1 MVMKNYSHTTE
12 NKNEE
17 NIFNWLIYKYAPYW
31 PLFIALITVSILVAW
46 TYLRYTTP
54 VFEASATL
62 IIKDEKKGV
71 NDSQIVESMNPFSS
85 NKIVENE
92 IEVIQSRKLM
102 KQVVKDLALYAP
114 VFEDVNPGENSAYL
128 ISPVIIELKEP
139 DKIRTSKQK
148 PAEIYFDLDHR
159 KNEIKIKGKSY
170 PLNSWIKIPEY
181 GEIRFLLNKKQV
193 SKPQYPLYFKL
204 VHPKIV
210 TNYLLE
216 NLNIHAA
223 DKLSTVVNLTLKDD
237 VPQRGEDILNHLI
250 QSYNQEAVSHRN
262 ILANNTLAFVENR
275 MVSVE
280 KELEDLELEIQKYR
294 SNKGVIDLSEQG
306 KLYLQDVGDNDRMIS
321 DIALQLEV
329 LDNVETYVIS
339 KGSSGGI
346 VPSTLGIQDPILT
359 QLLEKLYNSELEYE
373 KLHKTTAENNPIL
386 VSVSNEIKK
395 IRPGILENVQ
405 NQRANLQSRMNNLN
419 FTNRGYNST
428 LRSIPEKE
436 RALLEISRRKA
447 IKNEL
452 FSFLLQKRE
461 ETALSYAPSE
471 GDSRIVD
478 MAESSIEPINPKP
491 KLIYGLSIFLAFGA
505 GIGLVNIKEF
515 SNKIMYSHELENFTG
530 FPIISELPHQKN
542 SGNKK
547 QKKLMARFIEERFR
561 DLRVALGLYGKAEN
575 KRKILIT
582 SSIEG
587 EGKSFI
593 SKNIALILSTSG
605 YKVLLINFD
614 LHKPNSALFA
624 DFNGEKGMADYLL
637 YKLNPEQIIHPS
649 KYKNLSVIP
658 AGASSKEAAGC
669 IVDAELASLFEDL
682 KNKFDYVIVDTPP
695 LSTALDACVLNK
707 YCNITLFVVRHGY
720 TPKWIVKHFDQNK
733 NISYMNNVFLV
744 FNGIKKRGVYEQGYG
759 YGYGYGYGLRRNK
772 LVNLFS

>member
-1 MVMKNYSHTTE
+1 MKNYSRNTE
-12 NKNEE
+12 SKLEE
-17 NIFNWLIYKYAPYW
+17 NVFSWLIYKYVPYW
-31 PLFIALITVSILVAW
+31 PLFAALVVIGLLLAW
-46 TYLRYTTP
+46 AYLKYTTP

-71 NDSQIVESMNPFSS
+71 DDSQIVESMNPFSS

-102 KQVVKDLALYAP
+102 KQVVKDLVLYAP
-114 VFEDVNPGENSAYL
+114 VFEAVQPRGHSAYHT
-128 ISPVIIELKEP
+128 SPVTMELKEP
-139 DKIRTSKQK
+139 DKIKTSQKKQ
-148 PAEIYFDLDHR
+148 AEINFEYDNL

-170 PLNSWIKIPEY
+170 PLNKWVKVPEY
-181 GEIRFLLNKKQV
+181 GEIRFFLNSNQINDA
-193 SKPQYPLYFKL
+193 QHPLYFKL
-204 VHPKIV
+204 IHPKLV

-216 NLNIHAA
+216 NLKIRAA
-223 DKLSTVVNLTLKDD
+223 DKLSTVVNLTLVDE

-250 QSYNQEAVSHRN
+250 KSYNQEAISHRN
-262 ILANNTLAFVENR
+262 ILANNTLAFVEDR

-280 KELEDLELEIQKYR
+280 KELEELELEIQKYR

-329 LDNVETYVIS
+329 LDNVENYVIS
-339 KGSSGGI
+339 KGNSGGI

-373 KLHKTTAENNPIL
+373 KLRKTTAENNPIL

-395 IRPGILENVQ
+395 IRPGILENIQ
-405 NQRANLQSRMNNLN
+405 NQRANLQSRMKNLN
-419 FTNRGYNST
+419 YTNRGYNST

-491 KLIYGLSIFLAFGA
+491 KFIYGLSLFLALGA
-505 GIGLVNIKEF
+505 GIGFVNLKEF
-515 SNKIMYSHELENFTG
+515 SNKIMFSHELETFTNF
-530 FPIISELPHQKN
+530 PVIIELPHQKS
-542 SGNKK
+542 SGNQK
-547 QKKLMARFIEERFR
+547 QKLLIKRFIEERFR
-561 DLRVALGLYGKAEN
+561 DLRVALGLYGRVEN

-587 EGKSFI
+587 EGKSFV
-593 SKNIALILSTSG
+593 SENLALVLATAG

-614 LHKPNSALFA
+614 LRKPNSALFA

-637 YKLNPEQIIHPS
+637 EKMDLDQIIHTS
-649 KYKNLSVIP
+649 IYKNLSVIP
-658 AGASSKEAAGC
+658 AGTPSKEAEGC
-669 IVDAELASLFEDL
+669 IVDAELASLFENL
-682 KNKFDYVIVDTPP
+682 ENMFDYVIVDTPP

-707 YCNITLFVVRHGY
+707 YCDTTLFTVRHGY
-720 TPKWIVKHFDQNK
+720 TPKSMVKHFDQNK
-733 NISYMNNVFLV
+733 SISYLNNLFIV
-744 FNGIKKRGVYEQGYG
+744 FNGIKRRGIYER
-759 YGYGYGYGLRRNK
+759 GYGYGYGLR
-772 LVNLFS
+772 